1 MNSRKLFIL
10 LGSLTLLAFVL
21 AACQPETIIQ
31 TVEVERVVTQEVEV
45 EVIVTQEVEVEVIKE
60 VEVEVIKEVEVE
72 VPVGGELITL
82 VARCKANPPTED
94 GRCNNLLSAV
104 VHANAELEAAGDSRR
119 IQLETIQ
126 DNKDWGPY
134 KTEFELASDAGDA
147 PDIIVSGHEDIGNW
161 ATAGIIIPITGMIGN
176 YHELDD
182 VIDSLWASTELNGER
197 WAVPQDAEARPLYW
211 TKPLLLQVEGWD
223 QARVDGLGDEIASG
237 AFTFADILDTAE
249 AAVQQGVVAPG
260 NGFWH
265 RPKNGPDFLY
275 YYYNAGGEIVG
286 SSDALVFDKDAG
298 LAVYQMFESIT
309 QERDI
314 TSTTRL
320 DGDWGSWNTD
330 VASAEVVLF
339 WAGGTWQWADW
350 AKNYVV
356 EGGQDF
362 LFDNIGFGPIPAGT
376 TGTPTTLTHPLVYMV
391 SSSSEH
397 PDLALRLIAAA
408 TTAEIN
414 TPYAIASGHLGVVNA
429 QADFEPYKND
439 RWLSAVLPLLNY
451 TTFLPNSPH
460 WSAYSEAYYLGIQ
473 AVSSGDLSA
482 AEALDVVVDQLQNE
496 LGDNVEIIG
505 G

>member
-1 MNSRKLFIL
+1 MWSKRKGLMFTGLLLFAGLIL
-10 LGSLTLLAFVL
+10 G
-21 AACQPETIIQ
+21 ACQAQ
-31 TVEVERVVTQEVEV
+31 TVEVEVTREVEV
-45 EVIVTQEVEVEVIKE
+45 QVEVPV
-60 VEVEVIKEVEVE
+60 EVEVE

-82 VARCKANPPTED
+82 TARCKANPPTED
-94 GRCNNLLSAV
+94 GRCNNLLLAV
-104 VHANAELEAAGDSRR
+104 VHANEELAKSGDSRR

-134 KTEFELASDAGDA
+134 KTEFELASDAGEA
-147 PDIIVSGHEDIGNW
+147 PDIIASGHEDIGNW
-161 ATAGIIIPITGMIGN
+161 ASSGIIIDMTDMIGN

-182 VIDSLWASTELNGER
+182 VIERLWASTELNGKR
-197 WAVPQDAEARPLYW
+197 WAVPQDAEARPLFW

-223 QARVDGLGDEIASG
+223 QARVDGLGAEIASG
-237 AFTFADILDTAE
+237 AFTFADMLDTAE
-249 AAVQQGVVAPG
+249 AADEQGVVATG

-286 SSDALVFDKDAG
+286 SGDALVFDKDAG
-298 LAVYQMFESIT
+298 LAVYEMFESMT
-309 QERDI
+309 QERGI

-356 EGGQDF
+356 DGGQDF
-362 LFDNIGFGPIPAGT
+362 LFDNIGYGAIPAGT
-376 TGTPTTLTHPLVYMV
+376 TGKPTTLTHPIVYMI
-391 SSSSEH
+391 SSGSEY
-397 PDLALRLIAAA
+397 PDLAMQLIAAA

-414 TPYAIASGHLGVVNA
+414 SPYAVASGHLGVVNA
-429 QADFEPYKND
+429 QSENEIYTSD
-439 RWLSAVLPLLNY
+439 RWLSAVLPLLEF
-451 TTFLPNSPH
+451 TTFLPNSPY

-482 AEALDVVVDQLQNE
+482 AEALDVVVSQLENE